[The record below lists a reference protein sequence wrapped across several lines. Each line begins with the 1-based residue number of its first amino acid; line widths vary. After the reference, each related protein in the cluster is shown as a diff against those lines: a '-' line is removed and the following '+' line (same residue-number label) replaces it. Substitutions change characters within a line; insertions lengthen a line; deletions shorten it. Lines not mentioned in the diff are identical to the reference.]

1 MGVKRKTPPAG
12 GAFATPQIP
21 RDKIAAAL
29 ARTPIDTA
37 REDALRALAR
47 ARAGQRRGRR

>member
-1 MGVKRKTPPAG
+1 MGVKRKAPPAG

-47 ARAGQRRGRR
+47 ARAGQHRGRR